1 MMKTPL
7 LMLGRG
13 VFGADF
19 FVYCVSLEQ
28 GNAPVGAPKGMKTN
42 EVCGRPLETF
52 GRYLHTFGV
61 LFLF

>member
-1 MMKTPL
+1 MKTPL

-28 GNAPVGAPKGMKTN
+28 GNAAVGAPKGMKTN

-52 GRYLHTFGV
+52 GRHSC
-61 LFLF
+61 